1 MRPVVTTEK
10 LAAKRPQQGT
20 NLLEVQELLLD
31 QPPWFV
37 IGPAVG
43 LVLIGLLAFVNVRM
57 GVLGGVTDLV
67 ERASGRK
74 PSIGWKGWFV
84 VGIVLG
90 GLLFHAL
97 AGARTT
103 GGESYGWLAG
113 AFNGSDVLIAL
124 ALLLA
129 GGLIGYGA
137 KYAGGCTSGNG
148 LSGVSFGSPGSMVA
162 MATFMGTA
170 IVTTAVIGVVT

>member
-1 MRPVVTTEK
+1 VH
-10 LAAKRPQQGT
+10 
-20 NLLEVQELLLD
+20 EVLLD

-43 LVLIGLLAFVNVRM
+43 LVLLGLLASLNVRM

-74 PSIGWKGWFV
+74 PAIGWKGWFV
-84 VGIVLG
+84 LGIVLG
-90 GLLFHAL
+90 GLFFRLL
-97 AGARTT
+97 AGAATT
-103 GGESYGWLAG
+103 GGESYGWLSG
-113 AFNGSDVLIAL
+113 AFDDAGVLIAL
-124 ALLLA
+124 ALVLA

-162 MATFMGTA
+162 MGTFMATA
-170 IVTTAVIGVVT
+170 ISASLVIEVLT